1 MQSFSFFIRLCSL
14 WRGARFSA
22 MITIRIE
29 VQAMAAENKM
39 GTLPEGRLIVTMSF
53 PIMLSMLVQA
63 LYNIVDSAFVARI
76 SEDALTAVSLA
87 FPVQLL
93 MIAVATGAAV
103 GVDAL
108 LSRRLGQKKQDEANA
123 VAVNG
128 IFLSVCFWLVFAVLG
143 LLFGQQFIAM
153 FTDSPAVIDM
163 GTGYVTVVTVASCGV
178 FLLFVA
184 ERLMQATGN
193 TVYHMVTQLIGAVLN
208 CILDPIMI
216 FGLFGFPALGTTGAA
231 LATVISQ
238 IIAMMIGFAINVRFN
253 HDVRIHV
260 RGFRPDGKIIA
271 EIVRIGLP
279 AAVQQSLLSV
289 LTVGLN
295 RILMPFSQTAVSFY
309 GVYYKLQNFLFMP
322 VYGLNNA
329 LIPMIGYN
337 FGAKNRRR
345 IERITR
351 YALLL
356 ALGIMAAGTVLFELL
371 PVPLL
376 RLFDASDAMLAIGVP
391 AIRIISASFC
401 FAGISVIL
409 CGCMQGLGRGSE
421 SLWVALLRQLIVI
434 LPAAVLLSRISLTAV
449 WFAFLLA
456 EAAGLAAAVA
466 LHHQVRRRLLDKLS

>member
-1 MQSFSFFIRLCSL
+1 
-14 WRGARFSA
+14 
-22 MITIRIE
+22 
-29 VQAMAAENKM
+29 MAAENKM
-39 GTLPEGRLIVTMSF
+39 GTMPEGRLIITISF

-93 MIAVATGAAV
+93 MIAVATGTGV
-103 GVDAL
+103 GVNAL
-108 LSRRLGQKKQDEANA
+108 LSRRLGQKEANA
-123 VAVNG
+123 VAANG
-128 IFLSVCFWLVFAVLG
+128 VLLSVCFWLVFAVLG
-143 LLFGQQFIAM
+143 LLFGRAFIAL
-153 FTDSPAVIDM
+153 FTDIPAVIEM
-163 GTGYVTVVTVASCGV
+163 GTSYVTVVTVASCGV

-216 FGLFGFPALGTTGAA
+216 FGLFGCPTLGTTGAA
-231 LATVISQ
+231 LATVLSQ
-238 IIAMMIGFAINVRFN
+238 IIAMSIGFFINVKFN
-253 HDVRIHV
+253 HDVRLHL
-260 RGFRPDGKIIA
+260 RGFRPDGRILG

-337 FGAKNRRR
+337 YGAKNRRR

-351 YALLL
+351 YALYL
-356 ALGIMAAGTVLFELL
+356 AVGIMAAGTILFELI

-376 RLFDASDAMLAIGVP
+376 RLFDASSAMLALGVP
-391 AIRIISASFC
+391 AIRIISVSFC
-401 FAGISVIL
+401 FAGASVIL
-409 CGCMQGLGRGSE
+409 SGCMQGLGRGSE
-421 SLWVALLRQLIVI
+421 SLWVALLRQPIVI
-434 LPAAVLLSRISLTAV
+434 LPAAVALSHISLTAV
-449 WFAFLLA
+449 WFAFPLA
-456 EAAGLAAAVA
+456 EAVGLAAALLLHRHVA
-466 LHHQVRRRLLDKLS
+466 RRLLEPLE

>member
-1 MQSFSFFIRLCSL
+1 
-14 WRGARFSA
+14 
-22 MITIRIE
+22 
-29 VQAMAAENKM
+29 MAAENKM
-39 GTLPEGRLIVTMSF
+39 GTMPEGRLIVTMSF

-93 MIAVATGAAV
+93 MIAVATGTGV
-103 GVDAL
+103 GVNAL
-108 LSRRLGQKKQDEANA
+108 LSRRLGQKRQEAANA

-128 IFLSVCFWLVFAVLG
+128 IFLSVCCWLVFAVLG
-143 LLFGQQFIAM
+143 LLFGRQFIAL
-153 FTDSPAVIDM
+153 FTDVPEIIQM
-163 GTGYVTVVTVASCGV
+163 GTGYITVVSVASCGV

-238 IIAMMIGFAINVRFN
+238 IIAMAIGFAINVHFN
-253 HDVRIHV
+253 HDVRIHI
-260 RGFRPDGKIIA
+260 RGFRPDGKILG

-279 AAVQQSLLSV
+279 AALQQSLISV

-322 VYGLNNA
+322 IYGLNNA

-337 FGAKNRRR
+337 FGARNRRR

-356 ALGIMAAGTVLFELL
+356 ALGIMAAGTALFELL

-376 RLFDASDAMLAIGVP
+376 RLFDASDTMLTIGVP
-391 AIRIISASFC
+391 GTRIISISFC
-401 FAGISVIL
+401 FAGVSVIL
-409 CGCMQGLGRGSE
+409 SGCMQGLGRGNE
-421 SLWVALLRQLIVI
+421 SLVVALLRQLAVI
-434 LPAAVLLSRISLTAV
+434 LPAAAALSRISLSAV
-449 WFAFLLA
+449 WFSFPIA
-456 EAAGLAAAVA
+456 EAAGLLAAVL
-466 LHHQVRRRLLDKLS
+466 LHHHVLRQLLGSQPQQMS

>member
-1 MQSFSFFIRLCSL
+1 
-14 WRGARFSA
+14 
-22 MITIRIE
+22 
-29 VQAMAAENKM
+29 MAAENKM
-39 GTLPEGRLIVTMSF
+39 GTMPEGRLIVTMSF

-93 MIAVATGAAV
+93 MIAVATGTGV
-103 GVDAL
+103 GVNAL
-108 LSRRLGQKKQDEANA
+108 LSRRLGEKKQEAANA
-123 VAVNG
+123 VAING
-128 IFLSVCFWLVFAVLG
+128 IFLSVCCWLVFAVLG
-143 LLFGQQFIAM
+143 VLFGRQFIAL
-153 FTDSPAVIDM
+153 FTEVPAIIEM

-193 TVYHMVTQLIGAVLN
+193 TVYHMVTQLIGALLN

-216 FGLFGFPALGTTGAA
+216 FGWFGCPALGTTGAA

-238 IIAMMIGFAINVRFN
+238 IIAMSIGFAINVRLN
-253 HDVRIHV
+253 HDVRIHI
-260 RGFRPDGKIIA
+260 RGFRPDAAILG

-279 AAVQQSLLSV
+279 AALQQSLLSV

-351 YALLL
+351 FALLL

-391 AIRIISASFC
+391 GIRIISVSFC
-401 FAGISVIL
+401 LAGVSVIL
-409 CGCMQGLGRGSE
+409 CGCMQGLGRGNE
-421 SLWVALLRQLIVI
+421 SLAVALLRQLIVI
-434 LPAAVLLSRISLTAV
+434 LPVAAMLSRISLDAV
-449 WFAFLLA
+449 WFSFPIAEAIGLLA
-456 EAAGLAAAVA
+456 AFV
-466 LHHQVRRRLLDKLS
+466 LHRWVSRRMLDKLPQQKS

>member
-1 MQSFSFFIRLCSL
+1 
-14 WRGARFSA
+14 
-22 MITIRIE
+22 
-29 VQAMAAENKM
+29 MAAENKM
-39 GTLPEGRLIVTMSF
+39 GTMPEGRLIVTMSF

-93 MIAVATGAAV
+93 MIAVATGTGV
-103 GVDAL
+103 GVNAL
-108 LSRRLGQKKQDEANA
+108 LSRRLGEKKQEAANA
-123 VAVNG
+123 VAING
-128 IFLSVCFWLVFAVLG
+128 IFLSVCCWLVFAVLG
-143 LLFGQQFIAM
+143 VLFGRQFIAL
-153 FTDSPAVIDM
+153 FTEVPAIIEM

-193 TVYHMVTQLIGAVLN
+193 TVYHMVTQLIGALLN

-216 FGLFGFPALGTTGAA
+216 FGWFGCPALGTTGAA

-238 IIAMMIGFAINVRFN
+238 IIAMSIGFAINVRLN

-260 RGFRPDGKIIA
+260 RGFRPDAAILG

-279 AAVQQSLLSV
+279 AALQQSLLSV

-351 YALLL
+351 FALLL

-391 AIRIISASFC
+391 GIRIISVSFC
-401 FAGISVIL
+401 LAGVSVIL
-409 CGCMQGLGRGSE
+409 CGCMQGLGRGNE
-421 SLWVALLRQLIVI
+421 SLAVALLRQLIVI
-434 LPAAVLLSRISLTAV
+434 LPVAAALSRISLDAV
-449 WFAFLLA
+449 WFSFPIAEAIGLLA
-456 EAAGLAAAVA
+456 AFV
-466 LHHQVRRRLLDKLS
+466 LHRWVSRRMLDKLPQQKS

>member
-1 MQSFSFFIRLCSL
+1 
-14 WRGARFSA
+14 
-22 MITIRIE
+22 
-29 VQAMAAENKM
+29 MATENKM
-39 GTLPEGRLIVTMSF
+39 GTMPEGKLIVTMSF

-93 MIAVATGAAV
+93 MIAVATGAGV
-103 GVDAL
+103 GVNAL
-108 LSRRLGQKKQDEANA
+108 LSRRLGQKKQTEADA

-128 IFLSVCFWLVFAVLG
+128 VFLSVCFWLVFAVLG
-143 LLFGQQFIAM
+143 LLFGRAFIAA
-153 FTDSPAVIDM
+153 FTDVPAVVDM
-163 GTGYVTVVTVASCGV
+163 GTSYVTVVTVASCGV

-193 TVYHMVTQLIGAVLN
+193 TVYHMITQLIGAVLN
-208 CILDPIMI
+208 CVLDPLLI
-216 FGLFGFPALGTTGAA
+216 FGLAGFPSLGTTGAA

-238 IIAMMIGFAINVRFN
+238 ITAMAIGFFINIKFN
-253 HDVRIHV
+253 HDVHLRV
-260 RGFRPDGKIIA
+260 RGFRPDA
-271 EIVRIGLP
+271 EILSGIIRIGLP
-279 AAVQQSLLSV
+279 AAVQQSLMSV

-337 FGAKNRRR
+337 FGAQNRRR

-351 YALLL
+351 YALYL
-356 ALGIMAAGTVLFELL
+356 AVGIMAAGTVLFEVL

-391 AIRIISASFC
+391 GIRTIALSFC
-401 FAGISVIL
+401 FAGASVIL
-409 CGCMQGLGRGSE
+409 SGCMQGLGRGGE
-421 SLWVALLRQLIVI
+421 SLWVALVRQLIVV
-434 LPAAVLLSRISLTAV
+434 LPAAVLLAQVSLNAV
-449 WFAFLLA
+449 WLSFPLAETAGFVLAVLLHRRVTQRLLA
-456 EAAGLAAAVA
+456 P
-466 LHHQVRRRLLDKLS
+466 LS

>member
-1 MQSFSFFIRLCSL
+1 
-14 WRGARFSA
+14 
-22 MITIRIE
+22 
-29 VQAMAAENKM
+29 MASENKM
-39 GTLPEGRLIVTMSF
+39 GTMPEGRLIITMSF

-93 MIAVATGAAV
+93 MIAVATGTGV
-103 GVDAL
+103 GVNAL
-108 LSRRLGQKKQDEANA
+108 LSRRLGQKKQEEANA

-128 IFLSVCFWLVFAVLG
+128 VFLSVCFWLVFAVLG
-143 LLFGQQFIAM
+143 LLFGRSFIAL
-153 FTDSPAVIDM
+153 FTDVPAVIDM
-163 GTGYVTVVTVASCGV
+163 GTSYVTVVTVASCGV

-231 LATVISQ
+231 LATVLSQ
-238 IIAMMIGFAINVRFN
+238 IIAMSIGFFINVRFN
-253 HDVRIHV
+253 HDVRLHL
-260 RGFRPDGKIIA
+260 RGFRPDGGILG

-279 AAVQQSLLSV
+279 AAVQQSLLSI

-329 LIPMIGYN
+329 LIPMVGYN

-351 YALLL
+351 YALYL
-356 ALGIMAAGTVLFELL
+356 AIGIMAAGTVLFELI

-391 AIRIISASFC
+391 AIRIISLSFC
-401 FAGISVIL
+401 FAGASVIL
-409 CGCMQGLGRGSE
+409 SGCMQGLGRGNE
-421 SLWVALLRQLIVI
+421 SLWVALTRQFIVI
-434 LPAAVLLSRISLTAV
+434 LPAAVLLSRLSLSAV
-449 WFAFLLA
+449 WFAFPLA
-456 EAAGLAAAVA
+456 EAVGLAAAIV
-466 LHHQVRRRLLDKLS
+466 LHRRVTRRLLDPLK

>member
-1 MQSFSFFIRLCSL
+1 MSS
-14 WRGARFSA
+14 
-22 MITIRIE
+22 
-29 VQAMAAENKM
+29 ENKM
-39 GTLPEGRLIVTMSF
+39 GTMPEGKLIVTMSF

-93 MIAVATGAAV
+93 MIAVATGAGV
-103 GVDAL
+103 GVNAL
-108 LSRRLGQKKQDEANA
+108 LSRRLGQKKQAEADA

-128 IFLSVCFWLVFAVLG
+128 VFLSVCFWLVFAVLG
-143 LLFGQQFIAM
+143 LLFGRAFIAA
-153 FTDSPAVIDM
+153 FTDVPAVVDM
-163 GTGYVTVVTVASCGV
+163 GTSYVTVVTVASCGV

-193 TVYHMVTQLIGAVLN
+193 TVYHMITQLIGAVLN
-208 CILDPIMI
+208 CVLDPLLI
-216 FGLFGFPALGTTGAA
+216 FGLAGFPALGTTGAA

-238 IIAMMIGFAINVRFN
+238 ITAMAIGFFINIKFN
-253 HDVRIHV
+253 HDVHLRV
-260 RGFRPDGKIIA
+260 RGFRPDA
-271 EIVRIGLP
+271 EILGGIIRIGLP
-279 AAVQQSLLSV
+279 AAVQQSLMSV

-337 FGAKNRRR
+337 FGAQNRHR

-351 YALLL
+351 YALYL
-356 ALGIMAAGTVLFELL
+356 AVGIMAAGTVLFEAL

-391 AIRIISASFC
+391 GIRTIALSFC
-401 FAGISVIL
+401 LAGASVIL
-409 CGCMQGLGRGSE
+409 SGCMQGLGRGGE
-421 SLWVALLRQLIVI
+421 SLWVALVRQLIVV
-434 LPAAVLLSRISLTAV
+434 LPAAVLLAQISLNAV
-449 WFAFLLA
+449 WLSFPLA
-456 EAAGLAAAVA
+456 ETAGFVLAVL
-466 LHHQVRRRLLDKLS
+466 LHRRVTQRLFAPLP

>member
-1 MQSFSFFIRLCSL
+1 
-14 WRGARFSA
+14 
-22 MITIRIE
+22 
-29 VQAMAAENKM
+29 MATENKM
-39 GTLPEGRLIVTMSF
+39 GTMPEGKLIVTMSF

-93 MIAVATGAAV
+93 MIAVATGAGV
-103 GVDAL
+103 GVNAL
-108 LSRRLGQKKQDEANA
+108 LSRRLGQKKQAEADA

-128 IFLSVCFWLVFAVLG
+128 VFLSVCFWLVFAVLG
-143 LLFGQQFIAM
+143 LLFGRAFIAA
-153 FTDSPAVIDM
+153 FTDVPAVVDM
-163 GTGYVTVVTVASCGV
+163 GTSYVTVVTVASCGV

-193 TVYHMVTQLIGAVLN
+193 TVYHMITQLIGAVLN
-208 CILDPIMI
+208 CVLDPLLI
-216 FGLFGFPALGTTGAA
+216 FGLAGFPALGTTGAA

-238 IIAMMIGFAINVRFN
+238 ITAMAIGFFINIKFN
-253 HDVRIHV
+253 HDVHLRV
-260 RGFRPDGKIIA
+260 RGFRPDA
-271 EIVRIGLP
+271 EILGGIIRIGLP
-279 AAVQQSLLSV
+279 AAVQQSLMSV

-337 FGAKNRRR
+337 FGAQNRRR

-351 YALLL
+351 YALYL
-356 ALGIMAAGTVLFELL
+356 AVGIMAAGTVLFEAL

-391 AIRIISASFC
+391 GIRTIALSFC
-401 FAGISVIL
+401 FAGASVIL
-409 CGCMQGLGRGSE
+409 SGCMQGLGRGGA
-421 SLWVALLRQLIVI
+421 SLWVALVRQLIVV
-434 LPAAVLLSRISLTAV
+434 LPAAVLLAQISLNTV
-449 WFAFLLA
+449 WLSFPLA
-456 EAAGLAAAVA
+456 ETAGFVLAVL
-466 LHHQVRRRLLDKLS
+466 LHRRVTQRLFAPLP

>member
-1 MQSFSFFIRLCSL
+1 
-14 WRGARFSA
+14 
-22 MITIRIE
+22 
-29 VQAMAAENKM
+29 MASENKM
-39 GTLPEGRLIVTMSF
+39 GTMPEGRLIVTMSF

-93 MIAVATGAAV
+93 MIAVATGTGV
-103 GVDAL
+103 GVNAL
-108 LSRRLGQKKQDEANA
+108 LSRRLGQKKQEEANA
-123 VAVNG
+123 VAANG
-128 IFLSVCFWLVFAVLG
+128 VFLSVCFWLVFAVLG
-143 LLFGQQFIAM
+143 LLFGRSFIAL
-153 FTDSPAVIDM
+153 FTDVPAVIDM
-163 GTGYVTVVTVASCGV
+163 GTSYVTVVTVASCGV

-216 FGLFGFPALGTTGAA
+216 FGLLGFPALGTTGAA
-231 LATVISQ
+231 LATVLSQ
-238 IIAMMIGFAINVRFN
+238 IIAMSIGFFINVRFN
-253 HDVRIHV
+253 HDVRLHL
-260 RGFRPDGKIIA
+260 RGFRPDGGILG

-351 YALLL
+351 YALYL
-356 ALGIMAAGTVLFELL
+356 AVGIMAVGTVLFELIS
-371 PVPLL
+371 VPLL
-376 RLFDASDAMLAIGVP
+376 RLFDASDAMLALGVP
-391 AIRIISASFC
+391 GIRIISVSFC
-401 FAGISVIL
+401 FAGASVIL
-409 CGCMQGLGRGSE
+409 SSCMQGLGRGNE

-434 LPAAVLLSRISLTAV
+434 LPAAVLLSRLSLTAV
-449 WFAFLLA
+449 WLAFPLA
-456 EAAGLAAAVA
+456 EAVGLAAAVL
-466 LHHQVRRRLLDKLS
+466 LHRRVTRRLLEPLE

>member
-1 MQSFSFFIRLCSL
+1 
-14 WRGARFSA
+14 
-22 MITIRIE
+22 
-29 VQAMAAENKM
+29 MAAENKM
-39 GTLPEGRLIVTMSF
+39 GTMPEGRLIVTMSF

-76 SEDALTAVSLA
+76 SEDALTAVSLT

-93 MIAVATGAAV
+93 MIAVATGTGV
-103 GVDAL
+103 GVNAL
-108 LSRRLGQKKQDEANA
+108 LSRRLGEKKQEAANA
-123 VAVNG
+123 VAING
-128 IFLSVCFWLVFAVLG
+128 IFLSVCCWLVFAVLG
-143 LLFGQQFIAM
+143 VLFGRQFIAL
-153 FTDSPAVIDM
+153 FTEVPAIIEM

-193 TVYHMVTQLIGAVLN
+193 TVYHMVTQLIGALLN

-216 FGLFGFPALGTTGAA
+216 FGWFGCPALGTTGAA

-238 IIAMMIGFAINVRFN
+238 IIAMSIGFAINVRLN
-253 HDVRIHV
+253 HDVRIHI
-260 RGFRPDGKIIA
+260 RGFRPDAAILG

-279 AAVQQSLLSV
+279 AALQQSLLSV

-337 FGAKNRRR
+337 FGAKNRSR

-351 YALLL
+351 FALLL

-391 AIRIISASFC
+391 GIRIISVSFC
-401 FAGISVIL
+401 LAGVSVIL
-409 CGCMQGLGRGSE
+409 CGCMQGLGRGNE
-421 SLWVALLRQLIVI
+421 SLAVALLRQLVVI
-434 LPAAVLLSRISLTAV
+434 LPVAAALSRISLDAV
-449 WFAFLLA
+449 WFSFPIAEAIGLLA
-456 EAAGLAAAVA
+456 AFV
-466 LHHQVRRRLLDKLS
+466 LHRWVSRRMLDKLPQQKS

>member
-1 MQSFSFFIRLCSL
+1 
-14 WRGARFSA
+14 
-22 MITIRIE
+22 
-29 VQAMAAENKM
+29 MASENKM
-39 GTLPEGRLIVTMSF
+39 GTMPEGRLIVTMSF

-93 MIAVATGAAV
+93 MIAVATGTGV
-103 GVDAL
+103 GVNAL

-123 VAVNG
+123 VAING
-128 IFLSVCFWLVFAVLG
+128 VFLSVCFWLVFAVLG
-143 LLFGQQFIAM
+143 LLFGRSFIAL
-153 FTDSPAVIDM
+153 FTDVPAVIDM
-163 GTGYVTVVTVASCGV
+163 GTSYVTVVTVASCGV

-216 FGLFGFPALGTTGAA
+216 FGLLGFPALGTTGAA
-231 LATVISQ
+231 LATVLSQ
-238 IIAMMIGFAINVRFN
+238 IIAMSIGFWINVRLN
-253 HDVRIHV
+253 HDVRLHL
-260 RGFRPDGKIIA
+260 RGFQPNGGILG

-351 YALLL
+351 YALYL
-356 ALGIMAAGTVLFELL
+356 AVGIMAAGTVLFELI

-376 RLFDASDAMLAIGVP
+376 HLFDASDAMLALGVP
-391 AIRIISASFC
+391 AIRIISVSFC
-401 FAGISVIL
+401 FAGASVIL
-409 CGCMQGLGRGSE
+409 SGCMQGLGRGNE
-421 SLWVALLRQLIVI
+421 SLWVALTRQLIVI
-434 LPAAVLLSRISLTAV
+434 LPAAVLLSRLSLTAV
-449 WFAFLLA
+449 WFAFPLA
-456 EAAGLAAAVA
+456 EAVGLAAAIV
-466 LHHQVRRRLLDKLS
+466 LHRCVTRRLLAVVK

>member
-1 MQSFSFFIRLCSL
+1 
-14 WRGARFSA
+14 
-22 MITIRIE
+22 
-29 VQAMAAENKM
+29 MATENKM
-39 GTLPEGRLIVTMSF
+39 GTMPEGKLIVTMSF

-93 MIAVATGAAV
+93 MIAVATGAGV
-103 GVDAL
+103 GVNAL
-108 LSRRLGQKKQDEANA
+108 LSRRLGQKKQAEADA

-128 IFLSVCFWLVFAVLG
+128 VFLSVCFWLVFAVLG
-143 LLFGQQFIAM
+143 LLFGRAFIAA
-153 FTDSPAVIDM
+153 FTDVPAVVDM
-163 GTGYVTVVTVASCGV
+163 GTSYVTVVTVASCGV

-193 TVYHMVTQLIGAVLN
+193 TVYHMITQLIGAVLN
-208 CILDPIMI
+208 CVLDPLLI
-216 FGLFGFPALGTTGAA
+216 FGLAGFPALGTTGAA

-238 IIAMMIGFAINVRFN
+238 ITAMAIGFFINIKFN
-253 HDVRIHV
+253 HDVHLRV
-260 RGFRPDGKIIA
+260 RGFRPDA
-271 EIVRIGLP
+271 EILGGIIRIGLP
-279 AAVQQSLLSV
+279 AAVQQSLMSV

-337 FGAKNRRR
+337 FGAQNRRR

-351 YALLL
+351 YALYL
-356 ALGIMAAGTVLFELL
+356 AVGIMAAGTVLFEAL

-391 AIRIISASFC
+391 GIRTIALSFC
-401 FAGISVIL
+401 FAGASVIL
-409 CGCMQGLGRGSE
+409 SGCMQGLGRGGE
-421 SLWVALLRQLIVI
+421 SLWVALVRQLIVV
-434 LPAAVLLSRISLTAV
+434 LPAAVLLAQVSLNAV
-449 WFAFLLA
+449 WLSFPLA
-456 EAAGLAAAVA
+456 ETAGFVLAVL
-466 LHHQVRRRLLDKLS
+466 LHRRVTQRLFAPLP

>member
-1 MQSFSFFIRLCSL
+1 
-14 WRGARFSA
+14 
-22 MITIRIE
+22 
-29 VQAMAAENKM
+29 MASENKM
-39 GTLPEGRLIVTMSF
+39 GTMPEGRLIITMSF

-63 LYNIVDSAFVARI
+63 LYNIVDSAFVARV

-93 MIAVATGAAV
+93 MIAVATGTGV
-103 GVDAL
+103 GVNAL
-108 LSRRLGQKKQDEANA
+108 LSRRLGQKKQEEANA

-128 IFLSVCFWLVFAVLG
+128 VFLSVCFWLVFAVLG
-143 LLFGQQFIAM
+143 LLFGRGFIAL
-153 FTDSPAVIDM
+153 FTDVPAVIDM
-163 GTGYVTVVTVASCGV
+163 GTSYVTVVTVASCGV

-231 LATVISQ
+231 LATVLSQ
-238 IIAMMIGFAINVRFN
+238 IIAMSIGFFINVRFN
-253 HDVRIHV
+253 HDVRLHL
-260 RGFRPDGKIIA
+260 RGFRPDGGILG

-279 AAVQQSLLSV
+279 AAVQQSLLSI

-351 YALLL
+351 YALYL
-356 ALGIMAAGTVLFELL
+356 AIGIMVAGTVLFELI

-376 RLFDASDAMLAIGVP
+376 RLFDASDAMLSIGVP
-391 AIRIISASFC
+391 AIRIISLSFC
-401 FAGISVIL
+401 FAGASVIL
-409 CGCMQGLGRGSE
+409 SGCMQGLGRGNE
-421 SLWVALLRQLIVI
+421 SLWVALTRQFIVI
-434 LPAAVLLSRISLTAV
+434 LPTAVLLSRLSLTAV
-449 WFAFLLA
+449 WFAFPLA
-456 EAAGLAAAVA
+456 EAVGLAAAIA
-466 LHHQVRRRLLDKLS
+466 LHRRVTRRLLQPLE

>member
-1 MQSFSFFIRLCSL
+1 
-14 WRGARFSA
+14 
-22 MITIRIE
+22 
-29 VQAMAAENKM
+29 MASENKM
-39 GTLPEGRLIVTMSF
+39 GTMPEGRLIITMSF

-93 MIAVATGAAV
+93 MIAVATGTGV
-103 GVDAL
+103 GVNAL
-108 LSRRLGQKKQDEANA
+108 LSRRLGQKKQEEANA

-128 IFLSVCFWLVFAVLG
+128 VFLSVCFWLVFAVLG
-143 LLFGQQFIAM
+143 LLFGRGFIAL
-153 FTDSPAVIDM
+153 FTDVPAVIDM
-163 GTGYVTVVTVASCGV
+163 GTSYVTVVTVASCGV

-231 LATVISQ
+231 LATVLSQ
-238 IIAMMIGFAINVRFN
+238 IIAMSIGFFINVRFN
-253 HDVRIHV
+253 HDVRLHL
-260 RGFRPDGKIIA
+260 RGFRPDGGILG

-279 AAVQQSLLSV
+279 AAVQQSLLSI

-329 LIPMIGYN
+329 LIPMVGYN

-351 YALLL
+351 YALYL
-356 ALGIMAAGTVLFELL
+356 AIGIMAAGTVLFELI

-391 AIRIISASFC
+391 AIRIISLSFC
-401 FAGISVIL
+401 FAGASVIL
-409 CGCMQGLGRGSE
+409 SGCMQGLGRGNE
-421 SLWVALLRQLIVI
+421 SLWVALTRQFIVI
-434 LPAAVLLSRISLTAV
+434 LPAAVLLSRLNLSAV
-449 WFAFLLA
+449 WFAFPLA
-456 EAAGLAAAVA
+456 EAVGLAAAIV
-466 LHHQVRRRLLDKLS
+466 LHRRVTRRLLDPLK

>member
-1 MQSFSFFIRLCSL
+1 MSS
-14 WRGARFSA
+14 
-22 MITIRIE
+22 
-29 VQAMAAENKM
+29 ENKM
-39 GTLPEGRLIVTMSF
+39 GTMPEGRLIVTMSF

-93 MIAVATGAAV
+93 MIAVATGAGV
-103 GVDAL
+103 GVNAL
-108 LSRRLGQKKQDEANA
+108 LSRRLGQKKQAEADA

-128 IFLSVCFWLVFAVLG
+128 VFLSVCFWLVFAVFG
-143 LLFGQQFIAM
+143 LLFGRAFIAA
-153 FTDSPAVIDM
+153 FTDVPAVVDM
-163 GTGYVTVVTVASCGV
+163 GTSYVTVVTVASCGV

-193 TVYHMVTQLIGAVLN
+193 TVYHMITQLIGAVLN
-208 CILDPIMI
+208 CVLDPLLI
-216 FGLFGFPALGTTGAA
+216 FGLAGFPALGTTGAA

-238 IIAMMIGFAINVRFN
+238 ITAMAIGFFINIKFN
-253 HDVRIHV
+253 HDVHLRV
-260 RGFRPDGKIIA
+260 RGFRPDA
-271 EIVRIGLP
+271 EILGGIIRIGLP
-279 AAVQQSLLSV
+279 AAVQQSLMSV

-337 FGAKNRRR
+337 FGAQNRRR

-351 YALLL
+351 YALYL
-356 ALGIMAAGTVLFELL
+356 AVGIMAAGTVLFEAL

-391 AIRIISASFC
+391 GIRTIALSFC
-401 FAGISVIL
+401 FAGASVIL
-409 CGCMQGLGRGSE
+409 SGCMQGLGRGGE
-421 SLWVALLRQLIVI
+421 SLWVALVRQLIVV
-434 LPAAVLLSRISLTAV
+434 LPAAVLLAQVSLNAV
-449 WFAFLLA
+449 WLSFPLAETAGFVLAVLLHRRVTQRLLA
-456 EAAGLAAAVA
+456 P
-466 LHHQVRRRLLDKLS
+466 LS

>member
-1 MQSFSFFIRLCSL
+1 
-14 WRGARFSA
+14 
-22 MITIRIE
+22 
-29 VQAMAAENKM
+29 MASENKM
-39 GTLPEGRLIVTMSF
+39 GTMPEGRLIVPMSF

-93 MIAVATGAAV
+93 MIAVATGTGV
-103 GVDAL
+103 GVNAL
-108 LSRRLGQKKQDEANA
+108 LSRRLGQKKQEEANA
-123 VAVNG
+123 VAANG
-128 IFLSVCFWLVFAVLG
+128 VFLSVCFWLVFAVLG
-143 LLFGQQFIAM
+143 LLFGRGFIVL
-153 FTDSPAVIDM
+153 FTDLPAVIKM
-163 GTGYVTVVTVASCGV
+163 GTSYVTVVTVASCGV

-216 FGLFGFPALGTTGAA
+216 FGLLGCPALGTTGAA
-231 LATVISQ
+231 LATVLSQ
-238 IIAMMIGFAINVRFN
+238 IIAMGIGFFINVRFN
-253 HDVRIHV
+253 HDVRLHL
-260 RGFRPDGKIIA
+260 RGFRPDGGILG

-337 FGAKNRRR
+337 YGAKNRRR

-351 YALLL
+351 YALYL
-356 ALGIMAAGTVLFELL
+356 AVGIMAAGTILFELI

-376 RLFDASDAMLAIGVP
+376 RLFDASSAMLAIGVP
-391 AIRIISASFC
+391 AIRIISVSFC
-401 FAGISVIL
+401 FAGASVIL
-409 CGCMQGLGRGSE
+409 SGCMQGLGRGSE

-434 LPAAVLLSRISLTAV
+434 LPAAVVLSRISLTAI
-449 WFAFLLA
+449 WFSFPLA
-456 EAAGLAAAVA
+456 EAVGLAAALL
-466 LHHQVRRRLLDKLS
+466 LHRHVTRQLLQPLP

>member
-1 MQSFSFFIRLCSL
+1 
-14 WRGARFSA
+14 
-22 MITIRIE
+22 
-29 VQAMAAENKM
+29 MASENKM
-39 GTLPEGRLIVTMSF
+39 GTMPEGRLIITMSF

-63 LYNIVDSAFVARI
+63 LYNIVDSAFVARV

-93 MIAVATGAAV
+93 MIAVATGTGV
-103 GVDAL
+103 GVNAL
-108 LSRRLGQKKQDEANA
+108 LSRRLGQKKQEEANA

-128 IFLSVCFWLVFAVLG
+128 VFLSVCFWLVFAVLG
-143 LLFGQQFIAM
+143 LLFGRGFIAL
-153 FTDSPAVIDM
+153 FTDVPAVIDM
-163 GTGYVTVVTVASCGV
+163 GTSYVTVVTVASCGV

-216 FGLFGFPALGTTGAA
+216 FGLFGFPTLGTTGAA
-231 LATVISQ
+231 LATVLSQ
-238 IIAMMIGFAINVRFN
+238 IIAMSIGFFINVRFN
-253 HDVRIHV
+253 HDVRLHL
-260 RGFRPDGKIIA
+260 RGFRPDGGILG

-279 AAVQQSLLSV
+279 AAVQQSLLSI

-351 YALLL
+351 YALYL
-356 ALGIMAAGTVLFELL
+356 AIGIMAAGTVLFELI

-376 RLFDASDAMLAIGVP
+376 RLFDASDAMLSIGVP
-391 AIRIISASFC
+391 AIRIISLSFC
-401 FAGISVIL
+401 FAGASVIL
-409 CGCMQGLGRGSE
+409 SGCMQGLGRGNE
-421 SLWVALLRQLIVI
+421 SLWVALTRQFIVI
-434 LPAAVLLSRISLTAV
+434 LPAAVLLSRLSLTAV
-449 WFAFLLA
+449 WFAFPLA
-456 EAAGLAAAVA
+456 EAVGLAAAIA
-466 LHHQVRRRLLDKLS
+466 LHRRVTRRLLQPLE

>member
-1 MQSFSFFIRLCSL
+1 
-14 WRGARFSA
+14 
-22 MITIRIE
+22 
-29 VQAMAAENKM
+29 MAAENKM
-39 GTLPEGRLIVTMSF
+39 GTMPEGKLIVTMSF

-93 MIAVATGAAV
+93 MIAVATGTGV
-103 GVDAL
+103 GVNAL
-108 LSRRLGQKKQDEANA
+108 LSRRLGQKRQAEANA
-123 VAVNG
+123 GAVNG
-128 IFLSVCFWLVFAVLG
+128 VFLSVCFWLVFAVLG
-143 LLFGQQFIAM
+143 LLFGRAFIAA
-153 FTDSPAVIDM
+153 FTEVPAVVEM
-163 GTGYVTVVTVASCGV
+163 GTSYVTVVTVASCGV

-216 FGLFGFPALGTTGAA
+216 FGLLGCPALGTTGAA
-231 LATVISQ
+231 LATVLSQ
-238 IIAMMIGFAINVRFN
+238 IIAMSIGFFINVRFN
-253 HDVRIHV
+253 HDVQLHL
-260 RGFRPDGKIIA
+260 RGFRPDGAILG

-279 AAVQQSLLSV
+279 ATVQQSLLSV

-351 YALLL
+351 YALYL
-356 ALGIMAAGTVLFELL
+356 AVGIMAAGTVLFEAL

-376 RLFDASDAMLAIGVP
+376 RLFDASDAMLTLGVP

-401 FAGISVIL
+401 FAGASVIL
-409 CGCMQGLGRGSE
+409 SGCMQGLGRGSE

-434 LPAAVLLSRISLTAV
+434 LPAAVLLARISLDAV
-449 WFAFLLA
+449 WFAFPLA
-456 EAAGLAAAVA
+456 EAAGLAAALL
-466 LHHQVRRRLLDKLS
+466 LHRRVTRRLLTPLG

>member
-1 MQSFSFFIRLCSL
+1 MSS
-14 WRGARFSA
+14 
-22 MITIRIE
+22 
-29 VQAMAAENKM
+29 ENKM
-39 GTLPEGRLIVTMSF
+39 GTMPEGRLIVTMSF

-93 MIAVATGAAV
+93 MIAVATGAGV
-103 GVDAL
+103 GVNAL
-108 LSRRLGQKKQDEANA
+108 LSRRLGQKKQAEADA

-128 IFLSVCFWLVFAVLG
+128 VFLSVCFWLVFAVLG
-143 LLFGQQFIAM
+143 LLFGRAFIAA
-153 FTDSPAVIDM
+153 FTDVPAVVDM
-163 GTGYVTVVTVASCGV
+163 GTSYVTVVTVASCGV

-193 TVYHMVTQLIGAVLN
+193 TVYHMITQLIGAVLN
-208 CILDPIMI
+208 CVLDPLLI
-216 FGLFGFPALGTTGAA
+216 FGLAGFPALGTTGAA

-238 IIAMMIGFAINVRFN
+238 ITAMAIGFFINIKFN
-253 HDVRIHV
+253 HDVHLRV
-260 RGFRPDGKIIA
+260 RGFRPDA
-271 EIVRIGLP
+271 EILGGIIRIGLP
-279 AAVQQSLLSV
+279 AAVQQSLMSV

-337 FGAKNRRR
+337 FGAQNRHR

-351 YALLL
+351 YALYL
-356 ALGIMAAGTVLFELL
+356 AVGIMAAGTVLFEAL

-391 AIRIISASFC
+391 GIRTIALSFC
-401 FAGISVIL
+401 FTGASVIL
-409 CGCMQGLGRGSE
+409 SGCMQGLGRGGE
-421 SLWVALLRQLIVI
+421 SLWVALVRQLIVV
-434 LPAAVLLSRISLTAV
+434 LPAAVLLAQVSLNAV
-449 WFAFLLA
+449 WLSFPLAETAGFVLAVLLHRRVTQRLLA
-456 EAAGLAAAVA
+456 P
-466 LHHQVRRRLLDKLS
+466 LS

>member
-1 MQSFSFFIRLCSL
+1 
-14 WRGARFSA
+14 
-22 MITIRIE
+22 
-29 VQAMAAENKM
+29 MAAENKM
-39 GTLPEGRLIVTMSF
+39 GTMSEGRLIVTMSF

-93 MIAVATGAAV
+93 MIAVATGAGV
-103 GVDAL
+103 GVNAL
-108 LSRRLGQKKQDEANA
+108 LSRRLGEKKQTEADA
-123 VAVNG
+123 VAANG
-128 IFLSVCFWLVFAVLG
+128 VFLSVCFWLVFAVLG
-143 LLFGQQFIAM
+143 LLFGRAFIAA
-153 FTDSPAVIDM
+153 FTDVSAVIDM
-163 GTGYVTVVTVASCGV
+163 GTSYVTVVSVASCGV

-208 CILDPIMI
+208 CVLDPIMI
-216 FGLFGFPALGTTGAA
+216 FGLAGFPALGTTGAA

-238 IIAMMIGFAINVRFN
+238 IIAMSIGFFINVKFN
-253 HDVRIHV
+253 HDVRLHV
-260 RGFRPDGKIIA
+260 RDFRPDSKIIG
-271 EIVRIGLP
+271 EIIRIGLP

-351 YALLL
+351 YALCL
-356 ALGIMAAGTVLFELL
+356 AVGIMAAGTVLFEAL

-376 RLFDASDAMLAIGVP
+376 RLFDASDAMLALGVP
-391 AIRIISASFC
+391 GIRTIALSFC
-401 FAGISVIL
+401 FAGASVIL

-421 SLWVALLRQLIVI
+421 SLWVALVRQLVVV
-434 LPAAVLLSRISLTAV
+434 LPAAVLLAQSSLAAI
-449 WFAFLLA
+449 WFAFPLA
-456 EAAGLAAAVA
+456 EGCGFALAVL
-466 LHHQVRRRLLDKLS
+466 LHRRVTRRLVTTLP

>member
-1 MQSFSFFIRLCSL
+1 
-14 WRGARFSA
+14 
-22 MITIRIE
+22 
-29 VQAMAAENKM
+29 MAAENKM
-39 GTLPEGRLIVTMSF
+39 GTMPEGRLIVTMSF

-93 MIAVATGAAV
+93 MIAVATGTGV
-103 GVDAL
+103 GVNAL
-108 LSRRLGQKKQDEANA
+108 LSRRLGQKRQEAANA

-128 IFLSVCFWLVFAVLG
+128 IFLSVCCWLVFAVLG
-143 LLFGQQFIAM
+143 LLFGRQFIALFM
-153 FTDSPAVIDM
+153 DVPEIIQM
-163 GTGYVTVVTVASCGV
+163 GTGYITVVSVASCGV

-238 IIAMMIGFAINVRFN
+238 IIAMAIGFAINVHFN
-253 HDVRIHV
+253 HDVRIHI
-260 RGFRPDGKIIA
+260 RGFRPDGKILG

-279 AAVQQSLLSV
+279 AALQQSLMSV

-322 VYGLNNA
+322 IYGLNNA

-337 FGAKNRRR
+337 FGARNRRR

-356 ALGIMAAGTVLFELL
+356 ALGIMAAGSALFELL

-376 RLFDASDAMLAIGVP
+376 RLFDASDTMLTIGVP
-391 AIRIISASFC
+391 GIRIISISFC
-401 FAGISVIL
+401 FAGVSVIL
-409 CGCMQGLGRGSE
+409 RGCMQGLGRGNE
-421 SLWVALLRQLIVI
+421 SLVVALLRQLAVI
-434 LPAAVLLSRISLTAV
+434 LPAAAALSRISLSAV
-449 WFAFLLA
+449 WFSFPIA
-456 EAAGLAAAVA
+456 EAAGLLAAVL
-466 LHHQVRRRLLDKLS
+466 LHHHVLRQLLGSQPQQMS

>member
-1 MQSFSFFIRLCSL
+1 
-14 WRGARFSA
+14 
-22 MITIRIE
+22 
-29 VQAMAAENKM
+29 MAAENKM
-39 GTLPEGRLIVTMSF
+39 GTMPEGRLIITISF

-93 MIAVATGAAV
+93 MIAVATGTGV
-103 GVDAL
+103 GVNAL
-108 LSRRLGQKKQDEANA
+108 LSRRLGQEEANA
-123 VAVNG
+123 VAANG
-128 IFLSVCFWLVFAVLG
+128 VLLSVCFWLVFAVLG
-143 LLFGQQFIAM
+143 LLFGRAFIAL
-153 FTDSPAVIDM
+153 FTDIPAVIEM
-163 GTGYVTVVTVASCGV
+163 GTSYVTVVTVASCGV

-216 FGLFGFPALGTTGAA
+216 FGLFGCPTLGTTGAA
-231 LATVISQ
+231 LATVLSQ
-238 IIAMMIGFAINVRFN
+238 IIAMSIGFFINVKFN
-253 HDVRIHV
+253 HDVRLHL
-260 RGFRPDGKIIA
+260 RGFRPDGRILG

-337 FGAKNRRR
+337 YGAKNRRR

-351 YALLL
+351 YALYL
-356 ALGIMAAGTVLFELL
+356 AVGIMAAGTILFELI

-376 RLFDASDAMLAIGVP
+376 RLFDASSAMLALGVP
-391 AIRIISASFC
+391 AIRIISVSFC
-401 FAGISVIL
+401 FAGASVIL
-409 CGCMQGLGRGSE
+409 SGCMQGLGRGSE
-421 SLWVALLRQLIVI
+421 SLWVALLRQPIVI
-434 LPAAVLLSRISLTAV
+434 LPAAVALSHISLTAV
-449 WFAFLLA
+449 WFAFPLA
-456 EAAGLAAAVA
+456 EAVGLAAALLLHRHVA
-466 LHHQVRRRLLDKLS
+466 RRLLEPLE

>member
-1 MQSFSFFIRLCSL
+1 
-14 WRGARFSA
+14 
-22 MITIRIE
+22 
-29 VQAMAAENKM
+29 MAAENKM
-39 GTLPEGRLIVTMSF
+39 GAMPEGRLVVTMSF

-87 FPVQLL
+87 FPVQLM
-93 MIAVATGAAV
+93 MIAVATGAGV
-103 GVDAL
+103 GVNAL
-108 LSRRLGQKKQDEANA
+108 LSRRLGQKKQAEADA
-123 VAVNG
+123 VAANG
-128 IFLSVCFWLVFAVLG
+128 IFLSICFWLIFAVLG
-143 LLFGQQFIAM
+143 LLFGRWFIAL
-153 FTDSPAVIDM
+153 FTDVPAVIEM
-163 GTGYVTVVTVASCGV
+163 GTSYITVVTVASCGV

-231 LATVISQ
+231 LATVLSQ
-238 IIAMMIGFAINVRFN
+238 ITAMSIGFFINVRFN
-253 HDVRIHV
+253 HDVHIRL
-260 RGFRPDGKIIA
+260 RGFRPDGKIIR
-271 EIVRIGLP
+271 EIVQIGLP

-289 LTVGLN
+289 LTIGLN
-295 RILMPFSQTAVSFY
+295 RILMPFSQTAVGFY

-329 LIPMIGYN
+329 LIPMVGYN

-345 IERITR
+345 IERILR
-351 YALLL
+351 CALLL

-391 AIRIISASFC
+391 AIRIISWSFC
-401 FAGISVIL
+401 MAGVSVIL

-421 SLWVALLRQLIVI
+421 SLAVALLRQLIVV

-449 WFAFLLA
+449 WLAFPLAEAVGLICAFLLF
-456 EAAGLAAAVA
+456 
-466 LHHQVRRRLLDKLS
+466 RRIRHRLLDSLS

>member
-1 MQSFSFFIRLCSL
+1 
-14 WRGARFSA
+14 
-22 MITIRIE
+22 
-29 VQAMAAENKM
+29 MATENKM
-39 GTLPEGRLIVTMSF
+39 GTMPEGKLIVTMSF
-53 PIMLSMLVQA
+53 PIMLSMLVQS

-93 MIAVATGAAV
+93 MIAVATGAGV
-103 GVDAL
+103 GVNAL
-108 LSRRLGQKKQDEANA
+108 LSRRLGQKKQAEADA

-128 IFLSVCFWLVFAVLG
+128 VFLSVCFWLVFAVLG
-143 LLFGQQFIAM
+143 LLFGRTFIAA
-153 FTDSPAVIDM
+153 FTDVPAVVDM
-163 GTGYVTVVTVASCGV
+163 GTSYVTVVTVASCGV

-193 TVYHMVTQLIGAVLN
+193 TVYHMITQLIGAVLN
-208 CILDPIMI
+208 CVLDPLLI
-216 FGLFGFPALGTTGAA
+216 FGLAGFPALGTTGAA

-238 IIAMMIGFAINVRFN
+238 ITAMAIGFFINIKFN
-253 HDVRIHV
+253 HDVHLRV
-260 RGFRPDGKIIA
+260 RGFRPDA
-271 EIVRIGLP
+271 EILGGIIRIGLP
-279 AAVQQSLLSV
+279 AAVQQSLMSV

-337 FGAKNRRR
+337 FGAQNRHR

-351 YALLL
+351 YALYL
-356 ALGIMAAGTVLFELL
+356 AVGIMAAGTVLFEAL

-391 AIRIISASFC
+391 GIRTIALSFC
-401 FAGISVIL
+401 FAGASVIL
-409 CGCMQGLGRGSE
+409 SGCMQGLGRGGE
-421 SLWVALLRQLIVI
+421 SLWVALVRQLIVV
-434 LPAAVLLSRISLTAV
+434 LPAAVLFAQVSLNAV
-449 WFAFLLA
+449 WLSFPLAETVGFVLAVLLHRRVTQRLLA
-456 EAAGLAAAVA
+456 P
-466 LHHQVRRRLLDKLS
+466 LS

>member
-1 MQSFSFFIRLCSL
+1 
-14 WRGARFSA
+14 
-22 MITIRIE
+22 
-29 VQAMAAENKM
+29 MASENKM
-39 GTLPEGRLIVTMSF
+39 GTMPEGKLIVTMSF

-93 MIAVATGAAV
+93 MIAVATGTGV
-103 GVDAL
+103 GVNAL
-108 LSRRLGQKKQDEANA
+108 LSRRLGQKRQAEANA

-128 IFLSVCFWLVFAVLG
+128 VFLSVCFWLVFAVLG
-143 LLFGQQFIAM
+143 LLFGRAFIAA
-153 FTDSPAVIDM
+153 FTEVPSVIEM
-163 GTGYVTVVTVASCGV
+163 GTSYVTVVTVASCGV

-216 FGLFGFPALGTTGAA
+216 FGLLGCPALGTTGAA
-231 LATVISQ
+231 LATVLSQ
-238 IIAMMIGFAINVRFN
+238 IIAMSIGFFINVRFN
-253 HDVRIHV
+253 HDVQLHL
-260 RGFRPDGKIIA
+260 RGFRPDGAILG

-279 AAVQQSLLSV
+279 AAVQQSLMSV

-337 FGAKNRRR
+337 FGAKNRCR

-351 YALLL
+351 YALYL
-356 ALGIMAAGTVLFELL
+356 AVGIMAAGTVLFEAL

-376 RLFDASDAMLAIGVP
+376 RLFDASDAMLALGVP

-401 FAGISVIL
+401 FAGASVIL
-409 CGCMQGLGRGSE
+409 SGCMQGLGRGSE

-434 LPAAVLLSRISLTAV
+434 LPAAVLLARLSLNAV
-449 WFAFLLA
+449 WLAFPLA
-456 EAAGLAAAVA
+456 EAAGLAAALL
-466 LHHQVRRRLLDKLS
+466 LHRRVTRRLLAPLG

>member
-1 MQSFSFFIRLCSL
+1 MSS
-14 WRGARFSA
+14 
-22 MITIRIE
+22 
-29 VQAMAAENKM
+29 ENKM
-39 GTLPEGRLIVTMSF
+39 GTMPEGRLIVTMSF

-93 MIAVATGAAV
+93 MIAVATGAGV
-103 GVDAL
+103 GVNAL
-108 LSRRLGQKKQDEANA
+108 LSRRLGQKKQAEADA

-128 IFLSVCFWLVFAVLG
+128 VFLSVCFWLVFAVLG
-143 LLFGQQFIAM
+143 LLFGRAFIAA
-153 FTDSPAVIDM
+153 FTDVPAVVDM
-163 GTGYVTVVTVASCGV
+163 GTSYVTVVTVASCGV

-193 TVYHMVTQLIGAVLN
+193 TVYHMITQLIGAVLN
-208 CILDPIMI
+208 CVLDPLLI
-216 FGLFGFPALGTTGAA
+216 FGLAGFPALGTTGAA

-238 IIAMMIGFAINVRFN
+238 ITAMAIGFFINIKFN
-253 HDVRIHV
+253 HDVHLRV
-260 RGFRPDGKIIA
+260 RGFRPDA
-271 EIVRIGLP
+271 EILGGIIRIGLP
-279 AAVQQSLLSV
+279 AAVQQSLMSV

-337 FGAKNRRR
+337 FGAQNRRR

-351 YALLL
+351 YALYL
-356 ALGIMAAGTVLFELL
+356 AVGIMAAGTVLFEAL

-391 AIRIISASFC
+391 GIRTIALSFC
-401 FAGISVIL
+401 FAGASVIL
-409 CGCMQGLGRGSE
+409 SGCMQGMGRGGE
-421 SLWVALLRQLIVI
+421 SLWVALVRQLIVV
-434 LPAAVLLSRISLTAV
+434 LPAAVLLAQVSLNAV
-449 WFAFLLA
+449 WLSFPLA
-456 EAAGLAAAVA
+456 ETAGFVLAVL
-466 LHHQVRRRLLDKLS
+466 LHRRVTQRLFAPLP

>member
-1 MQSFSFFIRLCSL
+1 
-14 WRGARFSA
+14 
-22 MITIRIE
+22 
-29 VQAMAAENKM
+29 MASENKM
-39 GTLPEGRLIVTMSF
+39 GTMPEGRLIVTMSF

-93 MIAVATGAAV
+93 MIAVATGTGV
-103 GVDAL
+103 GVNAL
-108 LSRRLGQKKQDEANA
+108 LSRRLGQKKQEEANA
-123 VAVNG
+123 VAANG
-128 IFLSVCFWLVFAVLG
+128 VFLSVCFWLVFAVLG
-143 LLFGQQFIAM
+143 LLFGRSFIAL
-153 FTDSPAVIDM
+153 FTDVPAVIDM
-163 GTGYVTVVTVASCGV
+163 GTSYVTVVTVASCGV

-216 FGLFGFPALGTTGAA
+216 FGLLGFPALGTTGAA
-231 LATVISQ
+231 LATVLSQ
-238 IIAMMIGFAINVRFN
+238 IIAMSIGFFINVRFN
-253 HDVRIHV
+253 HDVRLHL
-260 RGFRPDGKIIA
+260 RGFRPNSGILG

-351 YALLL
+351 YALYL
-356 ALGIMAAGTVLFELL
+356 AVGIMAVGTVLFELIS
-371 PVPLL
+371 VPLL
-376 RLFDASDAMLAIGVP
+376 RLFDASDAMLALGVP
-391 AIRIISASFC
+391 GIRIISVSFC
-401 FAGISVIL
+401 FAGASVIL
-409 CGCMQGLGRGSE
+409 SGCMQGLGRGNE

-434 LPAAVLLSRISLTAV
+434 LPAAVLLSRLSLTAV
-449 WFAFLLA
+449 WLAFPLS
-456 EAAGLAAAVA
+456 EAVGLAAAVL
-466 LHHQVRRRLLDKLS
+466 LHRRVTRRLLEPLE

>member
-1 MQSFSFFIRLCSL
+1 
-14 WRGARFSA
+14 
-22 MITIRIE
+22 
-29 VQAMAAENKM
+29 MAAENKM
-39 GTLPEGRLIVTMSF
+39 GAMPEGRLVVTMSF

-87 FPVQLL
+87 FPVQLM
-93 MIAVATGAAV
+93 MIAVATGAGV
-103 GVDAL
+103 GVNAL
-108 LSRRLGQKKQDEANA
+108 LSRRLGQKKQAEADA
-123 VAVNG
+123 VAANG
-128 IFLSVCFWLVFAVLG
+128 IFLSICFWLICAVLG
-143 LLFGQQFIAM
+143 LLFGRWFIAL
-153 FTDSPAVIDM
+153 FTDVPAVIEM
-163 GTGYVTVVTVASCGV
+163 GTSYITVVTVASCGV

-231 LATVISQ
+231 LATVLSQ
-238 IIAMMIGFAINVRFN
+238 ITAMSIGFFINVRFN
-253 HDVRIHV
+253 HDVHIRL
-260 RGFRPDGKIIA
+260 RGFRPDGKIIR
-271 EIVRIGLP
+271 EIVQIGLP

-289 LTVGLN
+289 LTIGLN
-295 RILMPFSQTAVSFY
+295 RILMPFSQTAVGFY

-345 IERITR
+345 IERIPR
-351 YALLL
+351 CALLL

-391 AIRIISASFC
+391 AIRIISWSFC
-401 FAGISVIL
+401 MAGVSVIL

-421 SLWVALLRQLIVI
+421 SLAVALLRQLIVV

-449 WFAFLLA
+449 WFAFPLA
-456 EAAGLAAAVA
+456 EAVGLICAF
-466 LHHQVRRRLLDKLS
+466 LLFRRIRHRLLDSLS

>member
-1 MQSFSFFIRLCSL
+1 
-14 WRGARFSA
+14 
-22 MITIRIE
+22 
-29 VQAMAAENKM
+29 MAAENKM
-39 GTLPEGRLIVTMSF
+39 GTMPEGRLIVTMSF

-93 MIAVATGAAV
+93 MIAVATGTGV
-103 GVDAL
+103 GVNAL
-108 LSRRLGQKKQDEANA
+108 LSRRLGQKKQEEANA
-123 VAVNG
+123 VAANG
-128 IFLSVCFWLVFAVLG
+128 VFLSVCFWLVFAVLG
-143 LLFGQQFIAM
+143 LLFGRSFIAL
-153 FTDSPAVIDM
+153 FTDVPAVIEM
-163 GTGYVTVVTVASCGV
+163 GTSYVTVVTVASCGV

-208 CILDPIMI
+208 CILDPILI
-216 FGLFGFPALGTTGAA
+216 FGLFGCPALGTTGAA
-231 LATVISQ
+231 LATVLSQ
-238 IIAMMIGFAINVRFN
+238 IIAMGIGFFINVRFN
-253 HDVRIHV
+253 HDVRLHL
-260 RGFRPDGKIIA
+260 RGFRPNGGILG

-337 FGAKNRRR
+337 YGAKNRRR

-356 ALGIMAAGTVLFELL
+356 AVGIMAAGTILFELI

-376 RLFDASDAMLAIGVP
+376 RLFDASSAMLAIGVP
-391 AIRIISASFC
+391 AIRIISVSFC
-401 FAGISVIL
+401 FAGASVIL
-409 CGCMQGLGRGSE
+409 SGCMQGLGCGSE
-421 SLWVALLRQLIVI
+421 SLWVALLRQLIII
-434 LPAAVLLSRISLTAV
+434 LPAAVLLSRISLTAI

-456 EAAGLAAAVA
+456 EAIGFAAALL
-466 LHHQVRRRLLDKLS
+466 LHRHVTRRLLQPLE

>member
-1 MQSFSFFIRLCSL
+1 
-14 WRGARFSA
+14 
-22 MITIRIE
+22 
-29 VQAMAAENKM
+29 MAAENKM
-39 GTLPEGRLIVTMSF
+39 GTMPEGRLIITMSF

-93 MIAVATGAAV
+93 MIAVATGTGV
-103 GVDAL
+103 GVNAL
-108 LSRRLGQKKQDEANA
+108 LSRRLGQKKQEEANA
-123 VAVNG
+123 VAANG
-128 IFLSVCFWLVFAVLG
+128 VFLSVCFWLVFAVLG
-143 LLFGQQFIAM
+143 LLFGRGFIAL
-153 FTDSPAVIDM
+153 FTDIPAVIEM
-163 GTGYVTVVTVASCGV
+163 GTSYVTVVTVASCGV

-208 CILDPIMI
+208 CILDPILI
-216 FGLFGFPALGTTGAA
+216 FGLLGCPALGTTGAA
-231 LATVISQ
+231 LATVLSQ
-238 IIAMMIGFAINVRFN
+238 IIAMSIGFFINVKFN
-253 HDVRIHV
+253 HDVRLHL
-260 RGFRPDGKIIA
+260 RDFRPDGRILG

-337 FGAKNRRR
+337 YGAKNRRR

-351 YALLL
+351 YALYL
-356 ALGIMAAGTVLFELL
+356 AVGIMAAGTILFELI

-376 RLFDASDAMLAIGVP
+376 RLFDASSAMLALGVP
-391 AIRIISASFC
+391 AIRIISVSFC
-401 FAGISVIL
+401 FAGASVIL
-409 CGCMQGLGRGSE
+409 SGCMQGLGRGSE
-421 SLWVALLRQLIVI
+421 SLWVALLRQPIVV
-434 LPAAVLLSRISLTAV
+434 LPAAVALSHISLTAV
-449 WFAFLLA
+449 WFAFPLA
-456 EAAGLAAAVA
+456 EAVGLAAALL
-466 LHHQVRRRLLDKLS
+466 LHRHVVRRLLEPLE